1 MAKTIHTILLNDTIA
16 GSRIVSMDNCVC
28 QLYIITRGDDHTLS
42 AFVDELAQPALY
54 VLLNDETREAYV
66 GETDNFPKRL
76 QNHSKA
82 KDFWTVAMAF
92 FANDKSLTK
101 TEVQYLENLAYKC
114 ASEEKAYCLKENTQS
129 PKNPHMQAM
138 QKIKSDDFFHYV
150 QMLAQ
155 SVGCFIF
162 GHPELPIVKGKKLA
176 TSAPVYYCN
185 GKQTHAMGN
194 FNPDDNSL
202 LLLKDSIL
210 EGSETASYRDKDARH
225 KWLQQHAALTKEH
238 TYILLHD
245 VPFSSPST
253 AANFALGRAANGW
266 TCWKNEDGKTI
277 AELFNH

>member
-1 MAKTIHTILLNDTIA
+1 MK
-16 GSRIVSMDNCVC
+16 
-28 QLYIITRGDDHTLS
+28 IIGFRH
-42 AFVDELAQPALY
+42 
-54 VLLNDETREAYV
+54 
-66 GETDNFPKRL
+66 
-76 QNHSKA
+76 
-82 KDFWTVAMAF
+82 
-92 FANDKSLTK
+92 
-101 TEVQYLENLAYKC
+101 
-114 ASEEKAYCLKENTQS
+114 
-129 PKNPHMQAM
+129 KNPGQGLGPQDWVM
-138 QKIKSDDFFHYV
+138 
-150 QMLAQ
+150 
-155 SVGCFIF
+155 
-162 GHPELPIVKGKKLA
+162 EVKGD
-176 TSAPVYYCN
+176 SAPVYYCN